1 MEPPENYSID
11 DEINWDAPWVD
22 VCLRVELPFWLMVD
36 NITLPIEVC
45 GHIFPVRVHGES
57 FELHGRFVTDSKE
70 SVAYQGRFKQKEE
83 LSNEIQNVLREESRA
98 EHSLAKMQDR
108 FENIHTV

>member
-45 GHIFPVRVHGES
+45 GHIFP
-57 FELHGRFVTDSKE
+57 
-70 SVAYQGRFKQKEE
+70 
-83 LSNEIQNVLREESRA
+83 
-98 EHSLAKMQDR
+98 
-108 FENIHTV
+108 